1 VFETGTEH
9 MDKRLLCGYQTKQV
23 ALISKPGSIVSNF
36 QHVMLVTLSVVFMEV
51 CINVLWGS
59 MIGR

>member
-1 VFETGTEH
+1 

-23 ALISKPGSIVSNF
+23 ALISKPGSTESNF